1 MAEARRAVP
10 ELWRSVKAVVR
21 READWLIGRLRRSL
35 QFRTVL
41 ITTLVAFVAIGG
53 VGIFLSNQI
62 ASGLF
67 QERLQQAT
75 GETGRGVA
83 TVQAGFDGTPAS
95 DAAILSQQARYT
107 LSELVLGDSGTNRK
121 YILIPTPGQKNS
133 LPISSLDS
141 GGLTA
146 SIIPDELRTAVQQS
160 EGLFWKSIP
169 LPVGSSGTR
178 PGLVIGAQVTLAD
191 NDYEL
196 YLVYDLNSSQQTLN
210 YIQSVLWIAGALL
223 LVLIAGIAWFVTRNV
238 VQPVSQAALVAEKL
252 AAGELG
258 ERMDVKGED
267 EVARLS
273 GSFNKMANALQEQIT
288 QLATLSQMQRNF
300 VSDVSHELRTPLTTV
315 RMAAEVLY
323 EARESF
329 DPVNKRSAEL
339 MYHQVERFQALLA
352 DLLEISRFDAGA
364 AVLDSE
370 PQDIFTVIEKV
381 LEANAPLAEQIG
393 SQIRLVSAVPGN
405 SCIVEMDPRR
415 IERILRNLIVNALE
429 HGEKKPVQVYVAAD
443 TDVVALAVRDHGI
456 GMDEVELSRVFDRFW
471 RADPARARTTGGSG
485 LGLAIASEDTRLHGG
500 LLEVWGERGAG
511 ACFRLTLP
519 RKRGQQVTH
528 SPLGLPPGGSD
539 ALFDRL
545 AAAALGHV
553 SESVV
558 SEDPQN
564 YQPTMSNR
572 KDEHEGA

>member
-1 MAEARRAVP
+1 MAEERRVVWG
-10 ELWRSVKAVVR
+10 LWRSVKVLIR

-62 ASGLF
+62 AARLF
-67 QERLQQAT
+67 QERLLQAT
-75 GETGRGVA
+75 GETARGVA
-83 TVQAGFDGTPAS
+83 TVQAGFNGTPAS
-95 DAAILSQQARYT
+95 DAAVLSQQARYT
-107 LSELVLGDSGTNRK
+107 LSELVLGDSGNNRK
-121 YILIPTPGQKNS
+121 YILIPIPGQKNS

-146 SIIPDELRTAVQQS
+146 SIIPDELRAAVQQAD
-160 EGLFWKSIP
+160 GVFWKSIP

-178 PGLVIGAQVTLAD
+178 PGVAIGAQVTLAD

-196 YLVYDLNSSQQTLN
+196 YLVYDLNSSQETLN

-223 LVLIAGIAWFVTRNV
+223 LVLIAGITWFVTRNV
-238 VQPVSQAALVAEKL
+238 VQPVSEAALVAEKL
-252 AAGELG
+252 AAGELS

-273 GSFNKMANALQEQIT
+273 DSFNKMANALQEQIT
-288 QLATLSQMQRNF
+288 QLAALSHMQRNF

-329 DPVNKRSAEL
+329 DPVNRRSAEL

-370 PQDIFTVIEKV
+370 PQELFTVIDKV
-381 LEANAPLAEQIG
+381 LEASAPLAEKIG
-393 SQIRLVSAVPGN
+393 SEIRLVSAVPGN
-405 SCIVEMDPRR
+405 SCIIEMDPRR
-415 IERILRNLIVNALE
+415 IERILRNLVVNALE
-429 HGEKKPVQVYVAAD
+429 HGEKKPIEVYIAAD
-443 TDVVALAVRDHGI
+443 ADVVALAVRDHGI
-456 GMDEVELSRVFDRFW
+456 GMDEVERSRVFDRFW

-485 LGLAIASEDTRLHGG
+485 LGLAIATEDSRLHGG
-500 LLEVWGERGAG
+500 ELEVWGERGLG

-519 RKRGQQVTH
+519 RKRGQAVTH
-528 SPLGLPPGGSD
+528 SPLALPPGGSD
-539 ALFDRL
+539 ALLERL
-545 AAAALGHV
+545 VTSQAGNLLDF
-553 SESVV
+553 ESA
-558 SEDPQN
+558 ENIGNAKERP
-564 YQPTMSNR
+564 
-572 KDEHEGA
+572 E

>member
-1 MAEARRAVP
+1 MAEERRAVRG
-10 ELWRSVKAVVR
+10 LWQSVKVLVK
-21 READWLIGRLRRSL
+21 REIDWLVGRLRRSL

-62 ASGLF
+62 AAGLF
-67 QERLQQAT
+67 RERLLQAT
-75 GETGRGVA
+75 AETARGVA
-83 TVQAGFDGTPAS
+83 TVQAGFNGTPAS
-95 DAAILSQQARYT
+95 DASVLSQQARYT
-107 LSELVLGDSGTNRK
+107 LNELVLGDSGNNRK
-121 YILIPTPGQKNS
+121 YILIPIPGQKNS

-146 SIIPDELRTAVQQS
+146 SIIPDDLRAAVQQAD
-160 EGLFWKSIP
+160 GLFWKSIP

-178 PGLVIGAQVTLAD
+178 PGVAIGAQVTLAD

-196 YLVYDLNSSQQTLN
+196 YLVYDLNSSQETLN

-252 AAGELG
+252 AAGELN

-273 GSFNKMANALQEQIT
+273 DSFNKMANALQEQIT
-288 QLATLSQMQRNF
+288 QLATLSHMQRNF

-329 DPVNKRSAEL
+329 DPVNRRSAEL

-370 PQDIFTVIEKV
+370 P
-381 LEANAPLAEQIG
+381 
-393 SQIRLVSAVPGN
+393 
-405 SCIVEMDPRR
+405 
-415 IERILRNLIVNALE
+415 
-429 HGEKKPVQVYVAAD
+429 
-443 TDVVALAVRDHGI
+443 
-456 GMDEVELSRVFDRFW
+456 
-471 RADPARARTTGGSG
+471 
-485 LGLAIASEDTRLHGG
+485 
-500 LLEVWGERGAG
+500 
-511 ACFRLTLP
+511 
-519 RKRGQQVTH
+519 
-528 SPLGLPPGGSD
+528 
-539 ALFDRL
+539 
-545 AAAALGHV
+545 
-553 SESVV
+553 
-558 SEDPQN
+558 
-564 YQPTMSNR
+564 
-572 KDEHEGA
+572 

>member
-1 MAEARRAVP
+1 MAEERRAVRG
-10 ELWRSVKAVVR
+10 LWQSVKVLVK
-21 READWLIGRLRRSL
+21 REIDWLVGRLRRSL

-62 ASGLF
+62 AAGLF
-67 QERLQQAT
+67 RERLLQAT
-75 GETGRGVA
+75 AETARGVA
-83 TVQAGFDGTPAS
+83 TVQAGFNGTPAS
-95 DAAILSQQARYT
+95 DASVLSQQARYT
-107 LSELVLGDSGTNRK
+107 LNELVLGDSGNNRK
-121 YILIPTPGQKNS
+121 YILIPIPGQKNS

-146 SIIPDELRTAVQQS
+146 SIIPDDLRAAVQQAD
-160 EGLFWKSIP
+160 GLFWKSIP

-178 PGLVIGAQVTLAD
+178 PGVAIGAQVTLAD

-196 YLVYDLNSSQQTLN
+196 YLVYDLNSSQETLN

-252 AAGELG
+252 AAGELN

-273 GSFNKMANALQEQIT
+273 DSFNKMANALQEQIT
-288 QLATLSQMQRNF
+288 QLATLSHMQRNF

-329 DPVNKRSAEL
+329 DPVNRRSAEL

-370 PQDIFTVIEKV
+370 PQEIFTVIDKV
-381 LEANAPLAEQIG
+381 LEASAPLADRIG
-393 SQIRLVSAVPGN
+393 STIRLVSAVPGN

-415 IERILRNLIVNALE
+415 IERILRNLVVNALE
-429 HGEKKPVQVYVAAD
+429 HGEQKPIEVYIAAD
-443 TDVVALAVRDHGI
+443 ADVVALAVRDHGI
-456 GMDEVELSRVFDRFW
+456 GMDEVALSRVFDRFW

-485 LGLAIASEDTRLHGG
+485 LGLAIATEDSRLHNGK
-500 LLEVWGERGAG
+500 LEVWSEPGAG

-519 RKRGQQVTH
+519 RKRGQNVTH

-539 ALFDRL
+539 LLLDRL
-545 AAAALGHV
+545 TDAPVADLVQTGPVEHPGKLKEA
-553 SESVV
+553 
-558 SEDPQN
+558 
-564 YQPTMSNR
+564 
-572 KDEHEGA
+572 DE

>member
-1 MAEARRAVP
+1 MAEERGAVWGV
-10 ELWRSVKAVVR
+10 WRSVKLLVK
-21 READWLIGRLRRSL
+21 REYDWLIGRLRRSL

-62 ASGLF
+62 ATRLF
-67 QERLQQAT
+67 QERLQQANS
-75 GETGRGVA
+75 ETARGVA
-83 TVQAGFDGTPAS
+83 TVQAGFNGTSPA
-95 DAAILSQQARYT
+95 DAAVLSQQARYT
-107 LSELVLGDSGTNRK
+107 LSELVIGDSSSNRK
-121 YILIPTPGQKNS
+121 YILIPIPGQKNS

-146 SIIPDELRTAVQQS
+146 SIIPDDLRAAVQGS
-160 EGLFWKSIP
+160 DGLFWKSIP
-169 LPVGSSGTR
+169 LPVGSSGSH
-178 PGLVIGAQVTLAD
+178 PGVAIGAQVMLAD

-196 YLVYDLNSSQQTLN
+196 YLVYDLSSSQETLN

-223 LVLIAGIAWFVTRNV
+223 LVLIGGIAWFVTRNV

-252 AAGELG
+252 AAGELN
-258 ERMDVKGED
+258 ERMSVKGED

-273 GSFNKMANALQEQIT
+273 DSFNKMANALQEQIT
-288 QLATLSQMQRNF
+288 QLATLSHMQRNF

-323 EARESF
+323 DARESF
-329 DPVNKRSAEL
+329 DPVNRRSAEL

-370 PQDIFTVIEKV
+370 PQEIFTVIEKV
-381 LEANAPLAEQIG
+381 LDAAAPLAEKIG
-393 SQIRLVSAVPGN
+393 SKMRLVSAVAGD

-415 IERILRNLIVNALE
+415 IERILRNLVVNALE
-429 HGEKKPVQVYVAAD
+429 HGEKKPIEIYVAAD
-443 TDVVALAVRDHGI
+443 ADVVALAVRDHGI
-456 GMDEVELSRVFDRFW
+456 GMDQMELSRVFDRFW

-485 LGLAIASEDTRLHGG
+485 LGLAIATEDTRLHGG
-500 LLEVWGERGAG
+500 KLEVWGEAGSG

-519 RKRGQQVTH
+519 RRRGHEVDH
-528 SPLGLPPGGSD
+528 SPLALPPGD
-539 ALFDRL
+539 PTMMIDRL
-545 AAAALGHV
+545 TLGLLGETGLAGR
-553 SESVV
+553 SDSV
-558 SEDPQN
+558 P
-564 YQPTMSNR
+564 
-572 KDEHEGA
+572 EGGPE